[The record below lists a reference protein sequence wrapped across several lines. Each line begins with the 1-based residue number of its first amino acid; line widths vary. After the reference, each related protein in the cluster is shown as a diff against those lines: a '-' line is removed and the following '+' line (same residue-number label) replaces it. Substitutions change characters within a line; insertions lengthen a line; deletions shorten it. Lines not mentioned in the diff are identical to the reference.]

1 MRDVSRETP
10 PRGADSGLGDFV
22 DDWLNGGFG
31 IYIHW
36 PFCEAKCPYCD
47 FNSHVSRAIDHSRWE
62 RAYLSEIDRLRELTG
77 ERIVRSVFFGGG
89 TPSLMRPEVVGKL
102 LERIRERWPLANDL
116 EVTLEANPSSVE
128 AARFDGFRDAG
139 VNRVSIGIQSL
150 RDDHLRMLGRLHNA
164 AEAIKAYDLARKI
177 FPRVSFDLIYAR
189 QNQNL
194 SDWRSELQEALDMAP
209 EHLSLYQLT
218 IEDGTAF
225 GDRYRR
231 GGLAGL
237 PGDDLSADLFQ
248 LTQEM
253 CDAAGMPAYEVS
265 NHARDGEQSR
275 HNLVYWRYGDY
286 LGIGPGAHGRL
297 TLNGHRSA
305 TQAIRMPN
313 EWLDRVEQHGNGEI
327 EPERLSHE
335 DQGAEYLM
343 MSLRLSEGSN
353 LRRYERLAG
362 KPLDQTLLD
371 GLAASGHLWRDNDRI
386 GATLAGRMVLNAIL
400 RQIL

>member
-1 MRDVSRETP
+1 MRDVSRETTR
-10 PRGADSGLGDFV
+10 RGAGSRLGDGV
-22 DDWLNGGFG
+22 DDWLSGGFG

-62 RAYLSEIDRLRELTG
+62 RAYLAEIDRLRELTG

-89 TPSLMRPEVVGKL
+89 TPSLMRPEVVGNL
-102 LERIRERWPLANDL
+102 LERIRKLWPLANDL

-128 AARFDGFRDAG
+128 AARFRSFHDAG

-164 AEAIKAYDLARKI
+164 AEAIKAYDLARRI

-189 QNQNL
+189 QNQDL
-194 SDWRSELQEALDMAP
+194 SAWRAELQQALDMAP

-231 GGLAGL
+231 GGLLGL

-253 CDAAGMPAYEVS
+253 CDSAGMPAYEVS
-265 NHARDGEQSR
+265 NHARDGEQGR

-297 TLNGHRSA
+297 TLNGDRAA
-305 TQAIRMPN
+305 TRAARAPQ
-313 EWLDRVEQHGNGEI
+313 EWLEKVEHQANGEFA
-327 EPERLSHE
+327 PELLSRE

-353 LRRYERLAG
+353 LRRFERLAG
-362 KPLDQTLLD
+362 KPLDQTVLD
-371 GLAASGHLWRDNDRI
+371 GLAETGHLWQDGDRI
-386 GATLAGRMVLNAIL
+386 GATLAGRMVLNALL